1 MWKNSF
7 HLRCRYAV
15 NCNTH
20 IWVCASVPMTSLIRP
35 RLLHTKKCSSL
46 SSMLKWVVVE
56 YTFVCFS
63 INRWFKFL
71 RFQVHAKPLS
81 NPDAYSCSSS
91 EIPLSLLILVEWS
104 MAVCDFFWQ
113 APKLK
118 KVEVKKKEVTFL
130 VSINGPFELPK
141 IMVCFLLPS
150 YRKPHHLEP
159 HCMESLPR
167 PCSLEVSAIN

>member
-1 MWKNSF
+1 MQICSQLQYA
-7 HLRCRYAV
+7 HLS
-15 NCNTH
+15 
-20 IWVCASVPMTSLIRP
+20 VCKCAYDIIDKAESVADKEVLVSEFY
-35 RLLHTKKCSSL
+35 
-46 SSMLKWVVVE
+46 VE
-56 YTFVCFS
+56 MSGCWIYFCLCFS

-81 NPDAYSCSSS
+81 NPDAYSCSSC
-91 EIPLSLLILVEWS
+91 EIPLSLLILIAWS